1 MEQMRGLAGKRVLVT
16 GADGFIGSHL
26 CETLVQNCGSLRALI
41 QYNSLG
47 SWGWLDG
54 SAIQNEIEG
63 VLGDLRDSAQMLE
76 LCKDVDLIF
85 HLGALIAIPY
95 SYHAPGSYVATNMNG
110 TLNILQGALTHE
122 VEKLVQVSTS
132 EVYGSAKQV
141 PMDETHPLN
150 AQSPYSASKIGA
162 DALAYSFYCS
172 FDLPVVIARPFN
184 TYGPRQSSR
193 AVIPTIITQLLEGKD
208 CLEMGNLSPTRDFN
222 YVLDTCGAMI
232 ALCES
237 KSAVGEV
244 VNIGSGREISIG
256 ALVEKLKQ
264 LTGQKISKV
273 TVDSVRVRKDG
284 SEVDRLLC
292 DATKLRNLT
301 GYKYQ
306 VSLSDGLSK
315 TLDWFKDKNNR
326 ARYRA
331 GYQI

>member
-1 MEQMRGLAGKRVLVT
+1 MRGLAGKRVLVT